1 MPKFTVVYQDMEDM
15 EIKKRAEVE
24 ADGYAVDN
32 NSNLFF
38 FNDPATSIQG
48 APPQPPKPTTTFA
61 HDTWF
66 RVEKA

>member
-1 MPKFTVVYQDMEDM
+1 MNKYKVVALNDAQDAKMYF
-15 EIKKRAEVE
+15 EVE

-38 FNDPATSIQG
+38 FNEEASLEPSNM
-48 APPQPPKPTTTFA
+48 PKPPKPTTTFA

>member
-1 MPKFTVVYQDMEDM
+1 MNSYKVNALNKEQDGKE
-15 EIKKRAEVE
+15 EVSVE

-38 FNDPATSIQG
+38 FNEEPNLEPQG
-48 APPQPPKPTTTFA
+48 MPKPPKPTTTFA